1 MAKTSVSISDIDDL
15 ESTAVDIISSAKSGN
30 TDYLDLRLEIGEG
43 IGAYSED
50 GHPKVTSKDWNF
62 SLGVRVIDSTGIPA
76 AGYFGQKLGFPDLK
90 KFSRTLKNAIKIA
103 SARARAN
110 SRDKKT
116 FVTQSKEF
124 GSSITPTLLAP
135 IDICRDTVP
144 AEFEIDPRSVTPAQI
159 TDLACQTAAAALA
172 FHQYLRRAE
181 VVVNTGVSR
190 QLFVSSQ
197 GSIIDQSSAGSG
209 VTIFVLAQNNQND
222 TPVDLYHHTGNQL
235 GLEALTK
242 AKNAHQKTAVDFSR
256 QIADEARLLADAKPA
271 PQIDKPTTVILDPD
285 LIALFAHEI
294 IGHPSELDR
303 ALKMEAGY
311 AGRSWFMTDLKT
323 SVVDQQISSPL
334 LTAFSDP
341 TLKGGYGY
349 YLYDD
354 EGTPAHRVYHI
365 KNGVYQDFM
374 NSRQTATIAGAK
386 PNGHYQANDASAV
399 PLIRMSV
406 SAIAAGFSDPKKIIS
421 EVEHGYYCV
430 GHRIP
435 SISES
440 RENFQIAPRLIY
452 EINHGR
458 LGQIYRDGRLTAD
471 SRDFFMSID
480 AVGTDFKI
488 FPIPDCGKG
497 QPMQAKQVG
506 NGGPTARGRAM
517 IARGK

>member
-1 MAKTSVSISDIDDL
+1 MAKPSVSISDIDDL
-15 ESTAVDIISSAKSGN
+15 KNIAVDIIHTAKSGN

-62 SLGVRVIDSTGIPA
+62 SLGVRVIDKTGIPA

-90 KFSRTLKNAIKIA
+90 NLSRTLENAIQVA

-110 SRDKKT
+110 SRDKKS
-116 FVTQSKEF
+116 FVIQSQEF

-135 IDICRDTVP
+135 IDIRRDTVP
-144 AEFEIDPRSVTPAQI
+144 AEFEIDPRCVTPAQI
-159 TDLACQTAAAALA
+159 TDLACQTAAAALS
-172 FHQYLRRAE
+172 FHQYLRRSE
-181 VVVNTGVSR
+181 VVVNTGISR

-197 GSIIDQSSAGSG
+197 GSIIDQSSASSG
-209 VTIFVLAQNNQND
+209 VTVFVLAQNNHSD

-242 AKNAHQKTAVDFSR
+242 AKNAHQKTAVDFAR
-256 QIADEARLLADAKPA
+256 QIAAEARLLADAKPA
-271 PQIDKPTTVILDPD
+271 PLVNKPAVVVLDPD

-303 ALKMEAGY
+303 ALKMETGY
-311 AGRSWFMTDLKT
+311 AGRSWFMSDPKT
-323 SVVDQQISSPL
+323 SVVGKQIGSPL

-354 EGTPAHRVYHI
+354 EGTPARRVYHI
-365 KNGVYQDFM
+365 KNGVYQEFM
-374 NSRQTATIAGAK
+374 NSRQTAPIINAS
-386 PNGHYQANDASAV
+386 PNGHYKANDASVV

-406 SAIAAGFSDPKKIIS
+406 SAIAAGFTDPQKIIAD
-421 EVEHGYYCV
+421 VEHGYYCV

-458 LGQIYRDGRLTAD
+458 LGQVYRDGRLTAD

-480 AVGTDFKI
+480 AVGNDFKI
-488 FPIPDCGKG
+488 FPIPNCGKG
-497 QPMQAKQVG
+497 QPIQAKQVG
-506 NGGPTARGRAM
+506 NGGPTARGKAM